1 MIILR
6 CFILGLPFVLSGC
19 AYMPSPEPDT
29 SKPATAVLPLEG
41 VLFSASGEPKG
52 SGECFVRHEISYPED
67 ISPMLVSLELE
78 TEMKSEDGSWMVV
91 SWTEGIRGE
100 LPSPDAV
107 GRPGG
112 GGIMHYIQMDELLL
126 ACDQLRFR
134 VIVHA
139 CEPAPCPPV
148 SADARPGLFEVMVED
163 RSAN

>member
-1 MIILR
+1 MKILPS
-6 CFILGLPFVLSGC
+6 ITLGIALASAGC
-19 AYMPSPEPDT
+19 AHMPSPQPDT
-29 SKPATAVLPLEG
+29 SEPATAVPPLEG

-52 SGECFVRHEISYPED
+52 SDECFVRHEISYPED
-67 ISPMLVSLELE
+67 IGPVIMSLELE
-78 TEMKSEDGSWMVV
+78 TEMKREDGNWMVV
-91 SWTEGIRGE
+91 SWTEGIREE

-148 SADARPGLFEVMVED
+148 SADTRPGLFEVMVED